1 MSKEI
6 LTLGNIEIEKNN
18 FYRHKDPPFLKDEVI
33 EKELVPVLICHLVK
47 KDYKYL
53 IGFLYNDHKV
63 NHYITRAYVKSYDGQ
78 TNLMYVLIEDN
89 DLLKKCNTFWD
100 KVSPDIK
107 KEFDSEP
114 SNNKEF
120 LKAKM

>member
-6 LTLGNIEIEKNN
+6 LTLGDIEIEKNN
-18 FYRHKDPPFLKDEVI
+18 FYRHENPPFLKDEVI
-33 EKELVPVLICHLVK
+33 EKELVSVLVCHLVK

-63 NHYITRAYVKSYDGQ
+63 NPLHNKSLCKSYDGQ

-89 DLLKKCNTFWD
+89 DLLKKYNTIWD
-100 KVSPDIK
+100 KVSADIK
-107 KEFDSEP
+107 
-114 SNNKEF
+114 N
-120 LKAKM
+120 

>member
-18 FYRHKDPPFLKDEVI
+18 FYRHEDPPFLKDEVI
-33 EKELVPVLICHLVK
+33 EKELVSVLVCHLVK

>member
-18 FYRHKDPPFLKDEVI
+18 FYRLKDPPFLKDEVI
-33 EKELVPVLICHLVK
+33 EKELVSVLVCHLVK